1 MINTGISGDAFLD
14 TTNLTENSASKV
26 ASQRSIK
33 AYVDANVASNAT
45 TITVTADST
54 GSVFYVPFFASSA
67 TGSKALLVDGGIG
80 CNPGEN
86 AFAANGG
93 FSTIAGVDNVLNT
106 NFGASAG
113 ATVTIENGTNADIIL
128 APSGTGAT
136 TIGGKFSLNGSTSS
150 SVSVADSTVLI
161 GEDAGSSINNV
172 LAAGSTCIGFE
183 AGKAITSGI
192 GNTFIGSS
200 AGDTCTTGNKNIC
213 LGTDTTVVGSTNSD
227 NTITIGT
234 NISSGPD
241 GSIKIG
247 RSGTSFIQNSF
258 ISNNVWTH
266 TSDERIKKNISDHSV
281 GLDFVNALRPVTF
294 EFRQKDDLD
303 GSEPDVIRKAIA
315 PTDKEGNELA
325 GRPAGIHIGF
335 IAQEVKSAI
344 DSHGIESSSSG
355 WSPGDDGIQTLGET
369 AFIPSMVKAIQEL
382 SSTVDTLNAR
392 IVELEGDA

>member
-1 MINTGISGDAFLD
+1 M
-14 TTNLTENSASKV
+14 
-26 ASQRSIK
+26 
-33 AYVDANVASNAT
+33 
-45 TITVTADST
+45 
-54 GSVFYVPFFASSA
+54 
-67 TGSKALLVDGGIG
+67 
-80 CNPGEN
+80 
-86 AFAANGG
+86 
-93 FSTIAGVDNVLNT
+93 
-106 NFGASAG
+106 
-113 ATVTIENGTNADIIL
+113 
-128 APSGTGAT
+128 
-136 TIGGKFSLNGSTSS
+136 
-150 SVSVADSTVLI
+150 ADSTVLI
-161 GEDAGSSINNV
+161 GEDAWSSINNV